1 MHKNGLT
8 AHRFGSA
15 LKMRQEITEFAE
27 RDLPVR
33 TRTMKRHS
41 TSRRSAPTV
50 TAEMA
55 AAENRIYEMQVRICK
70 ALANHTRLHILDLLG
85 KKSSYTVSGLQA
97 ELGIPLANVSV
108 QLATLRAAG
117 VVVTEKKGKHVY
129 CSLALPEVRQACHF
143 IRRVLKA
150 QVRKAQSLPI

>member
-1 MHKNGLT
+1 MHKNGST
-8 AHRFGSA
+8 AHKFDSV
-15 LKMRQEITEFAE
+15 LKLRQTQFAE
-27 RDLPVR
+27 RHLPVR
-33 TRTMKRHS
+33 ARTMKRHS
-41 TSRRSAPTV
+41 TSRRSRPMV
-50 TAEMA
+50 TAETA

-85 KKSSYTVSGLQA
+85 KKSYTVSGLQA

-150 QVRKAQSLPI
+150 QVRNSQSLLI

>member
-1 MHKNGLT
+1 MHKNELSV
-8 AHRFGSA
+8 HRIGSVS
-15 LKMRQEITEFAE
+15 KMRQGAADFAARE
-27 RDLPVR
+27 LPLR
-33 TRTMKRHS
+33 EHKFTMQTARKRS
-41 TSRRSAPTV
+41 KPTGSAA
-50 TAEMA
+50 TAT
-55 AAENRIYEMQVRICK
+55 AENRIYEMQVRICK

-85 KKSSYTVSGLQA
+85 KKSYTVSGLQR

-117 VVVTEKKGKHVY
+117 VVATEKKGKEVH

-150 QVRKAQSLPI
+150 QVRNAQNLPI

>member
-1 MHKNGLT
+1 MHKNGS
-8 AHRFGSA
+8 AGHKFGSV
-15 LKMRQEITEFAE
+15 LKIRHGITGFAE
-27 RDLPVR
+27 RHLPVR
-33 TRTMKRHS
+33 SRTMKKHS
-41 TSRRSAPTV
+41 TSRRSGPTGAAGTAP
-50 TAEMA
+50 
-55 AAENRIYEMQVRICK
+55 AENRIYEMQVRICK

-85 KKSSYTVSGLQA
+85 KKSYTVSGLQA

-150 QVRKAQSLPI
+150 QVRNAQNLPI

>member
-8 AHRFGSA
+8 AHRVA
-15 LKMRQEITEFAE
+15 PVLKMRQGVADFAARE
-27 RDLPVR
+27 LPVR
-33 TRTMKRHS
+33 VHKVTRQTKRK
-41 TSRRSAPTV
+41 SARPTGAIE
-50 TAEMA
+50 TAA
-55 AAENRIYEMQVRICK
+55 VENRIYEMQVRICK
-70 ALANHTRLHILDLLG
+70 ALANPTRLRILDLLG
-85 KKSSYTVSGLQA
+85 KKSYTVSGLQA

-117 VVVTEKKGKHVY
+117 VVVTEKKGKQVF

-150 QVRKAQSLPI
+150 QVRNAQNLPI

>member
-1 MHKNGLT
+1 MHKNGSA
-8 AHRFGSA
+8 AHRFGSV
-15 LKMRQEITEFAE
+15 LKMRQGTMGFAE
-27 RDLPVR
+27 SHLPVQAH
-33 TRTMKRHS
+33 TMKRHS
-41 TSRRSAPTV
+41 TSRRSGPAG
-50 TAEMA
+50 TAETA
-55 AAENRIYEMQVRICK
+55 AGENRIYEMQVRICK

-85 KKSSYTVSGLQA
+85 KKSYTVSGLQA

-117 VVVTEKKGKHVY
+117 VVVTEKKGKQVF

-150 QVRKAQSLPI
+150 QVRNAQSLPI

>member
-1 MHKNGLT
+1 MHKNELT
-8 AHRFGSA
+8 AQKFGPVLIA
-15 LKMRQEITEFAE
+15 GQGLAGFAPSE
-27 RDLPVR
+27 LPVGAHEVTRR
-33 TRTMKRHS
+33 TTRKGIRATE
-41 TSRRSAPTV
+41 
-50 TAEMA
+50 TAVV
-55 AAENRIYEMQVRICK
+55 ENRIYEMQVRICK

-85 KKSSYTVSGLQA
+85 KKSYTVSGLQR

-117 VVVTEKKGKHVY
+117 IVVTEKKGKHVY

-150 QVRKAQSLPI
+150 QVRNAQNLPI

>member
-1 MHKNGLT
+1 MHENEFT
-8 AHRFGSA
+8 AHRIGSV
-15 LKMRQEITEFAE
+15 LKMRQGVADFAARELPLRVHKLTRQTARKRSKLTGATE
-27 RDLPVR
+27 
-33 TRTMKRHS
+33 
-41 TSRRSAPTV
+41 
-50 TAEMA
+50 TAA
-55 AAENRIYEMQVRICK
+55 VENRIYEMQVRICK

-85 KKSSYTVSGLQA
+85 KKSCTVSELQR

-117 VVVTEKKGKHVY
+117 VVVTEKKGKHVH

>member
-1 MHKNGLT
+1 MHKNELT
-8 AHRFGSA
+8 AHKLGPV
-15 LKMRQEITEFAE
+15 LKLRQGVVGFAARELPIRVHKLTRQTARKRYKPTGATETA
-27 RDLPVR
+27 
-33 TRTMKRHS
+33 
-41 TSRRSAPTV
+41 TV
-50 TAEMA
+50 
-55 AAENRIYEMQVRICK
+55 ENRIYEMQVRICK

-85 KKSSYTVSGLQA
+85 KKSYTVSELQR

-117 VVVTEKKGKHVY
+117 VVVTEKKGKYVH

>member
-1 MHKNGLT
+1 MHKNEFT
-8 AHRFGSA
+8 AQRVGPV
-15 LKMRQEITEFAE
+15 LKLRQGVVDFAARE
-27 RDLPVR
+27 LPVR
-33 TRTMKRHS
+33 VHKVTRQTTRKRS
-41 TSRRSAPTV
+41 KPAGATE
-50 TAEMA
+50 TAA
-55 AAENRIYEMQVRICK
+55 VENRIYEMQVRICK

-85 KKSSYTVSGLQA
+85 KKSYTVSGLQR

-117 VVVTEKKGKHVY
+117 VVVTEKRGKQVH

>member
-1 MHKNGLT
+1 MHENGST
-8 AHRFGSA
+8 ALKFGSA
-15 LKMRQEITEFAE
+15 LKTRQGITEFAE
-27 RDLPVR
+27 RRLPAR
-33 TRTMKRHS
+33 ARTMKRHS
-41 TSRRSAPTV
+41 TSRRSGPTG
-50 TAEMA
+50 TAETV

-85 KKSSYTVSGLQA
+85 KKSYTVSGLQR

-117 VVVTEKKGKHVY
+117 VVATEKKGKQVH

-150 QVRKAQSLPI
+150 QVRNAQNLPI

>member
-1 MHKNGLT
+1 MHKNELV
-8 AHRFGSA
+8 AHRFGPVLRIRPGLA
-15 LKMRQEITEFAE
+15 GFAARELPARVHKVRRQTARKRSRPIGATE
-27 RDLPVR
+27 
-33 TRTMKRHS
+33 T
-41 TSRRSAPTV
+41 
-50 TAEMA
+50 A

-70 ALANHTRLHILDLLG
+70 ALANHTRLRILDLLG
-85 KKSSYTVSGLQA
+85 KKSYTVSGLQA

-117 VVVTEKKGKHVY
+117 VVVTEKKGKQVF

-150 QVRKAQSLPI
+150 QVRNAQNLPI

>member
-1 MHKNGLT
+1 MHKNELSV
-8 AHRFGSA
+8 HRIGSV
-15 LKMRQEITEFAE
+15 LKMRQGAADFAARE
-27 RDLPVR
+27 LPLR
-33 TRTMKRHS
+33 EHKLTMQTARKRS
-41 TSRRSAPTV
+41 KPTGSAE
-50 TAEMA
+50 TAT
-55 AAENRIYEMQVRICK
+55 AENRIYEMQVRICK

-85 KKSSYTVSGLQA
+85 KKSYTVSGLQR

-117 VVVTEKKGKHVY
+117 VVATEKKGKEVH

-150 QVRKAQSLPI
+150 QVRNAQNLPI